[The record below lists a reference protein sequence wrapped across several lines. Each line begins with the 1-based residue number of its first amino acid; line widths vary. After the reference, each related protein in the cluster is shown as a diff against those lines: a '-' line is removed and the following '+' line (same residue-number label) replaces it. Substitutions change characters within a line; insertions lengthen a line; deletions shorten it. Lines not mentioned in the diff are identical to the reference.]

1 MSSRKQNPE
10 WVKLKHWFWDLLAEG
25 VLTPNELKVLG
36 AFGRRFRRSAYQEVM
51 TISQEQIAKELG
63 LKQPNVST
71 ALKGLRDKGV
81 LVMVARG
88 VYRISRALVTIGYE
102 KEQSDPVKKQ
112 RGAAGAGPH
121 PGGQAAGASGAG
133 ENVEALERSIV
144 RVPEVKL
151 RSGKRD
157 RAVY

>member
-25 VLTPNELKVLG
+25 VLSPNELKVLG

-51 TISQEQIAKELG
+51 TVSQAQIAKELG
-63 LKQPNVST
+63 LQKTHTSR
-71 ALKGLRDKGV
+71 AMKGLRDKGV
-81 LVMVARG
+81 LVMVSRG

-102 KEQSDPVKKQ
+102 KEQSSPAKKQ
-112 RGAAGAGPH
+112 RGSAGVGPH
-121 PGGQAAGASGAG
+121 SSSQAKSAGGAG
-133 ENVEALERSIV
+133 EVVEVLERKTL
-144 RVPEVKL
+144 RVPKVKL
-151 RSGKRD
+151 QSGKRN